1 MIYSVNR
8 ASPAGCVV
16 GFFSLFLLAF
26 AALGFYGVHQASL
39 LEDKEKGARLMS
51 ELTSIG
57 GICALLG
64 LLLMFVAWRMIKNA
78 DLSDMGNPDKPKIR
92 F

>member
-1 MIYSVNR
+1 MNR

-16 GFFSLFLLAF
+16 GFFSLFLLGL
-26 AALGFYGVHQASL
+26 AALGFYGVHKASL
-39 LEDKEKGARLMS
+39 FEDKEKGARVMS
-51 ELTSIG
+51 ELISIA
-57 GICALLG
+57 GICALTG
-64 LLLMFVAWRMIKNA
+64 LVLMVVAWRMVKNA